1 MKLKPYL
8 TTLLVTVSLVSLLFI
23 NACGHRGPLNLPQE
37 SSSNFEGTAYERL

>member
-8 TTLLVTVSLVSLLFI
+8 TTLLVTISLVSLLFI

-37 SSSNFEGTAYERL
+37 SSYFEGTVYERL

>member
-8 TTLLVTVSLVSLLFI
+8 TVLLLTISLTSLLFL

-37 SSSNFEGTAYERL
+37 SSYSEGAVYERL

>member
-8 TTLLVTVSLVSLLFI
+8 TALLLTVSLTSLLFI

-37 SSSNFEGTAYERL
+37 SSYPEGAVYERD